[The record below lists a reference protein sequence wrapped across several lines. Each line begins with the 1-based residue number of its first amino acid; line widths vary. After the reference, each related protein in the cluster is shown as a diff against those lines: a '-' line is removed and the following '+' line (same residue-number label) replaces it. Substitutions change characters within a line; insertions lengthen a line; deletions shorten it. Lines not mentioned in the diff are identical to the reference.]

1 MSDKFSI
8 DNLRDAVDDL
18 ATIPFFPKES
28 RASVQ
33 REMAKM
39 CPSYKA
45 LRFVVDT
52 AQARCT
58 QWPGMAELRGLL
70 CSRFDAADGID
81 QPHCSI
87 QGFTA
92 EEAEARFLEG
102 IKPQRKLSAESKEM
116 IRQLGAGLKAIGGK

>member
-18 ATIPFFPKES
+18 ATIPFFPRES
-28 RASVQ
+28 RSSVQ
-33 REMAKM
+33 RELAKM

-45 LRFVVDT
+45 LRFVVDA

-70 CSRFDAADGID
+70 CSRYDADDGID
-81 QPHCSI
+81 QPCCSI
-87 QGFTA
+87 PGFTA
-92 EEAEARFLEG
+92 EDAEARFLEG
-102 IKPQRKLSAESKEM
+102 IKPQR
-116 IRQLGAGLKAIGGK
+116 Q